1 MAFLSLWHFLTKQT
15 IGSVM
20 LADGSSYEID
30 WQWSNSVQ
38 SENSK
43 FEISSCNIEIIHR
56 KGSGAIW
63 GTLQAAQTVAS
74 VPVVGRHNVVTDGA
88 TKPSY
93 PTSSKTKRDWDELNI
108 AAKKEEKEDNKDG
121 PAALHSLFQGIYKDG
136 DEDSRRAMVKSYQTS
151 GGTVLSTNW
160 KEVAKK
166 DYEKELEAPKG
177 QEFRKWNE

>member
-1 MAFLSLWHFLTKQT
+1 MA
-15 IGSVM
+15 
-20 LADGSSYEID
+20 LADGGSYAID
-30 WQWSNSVQ
+30 WQWSNSVVVG
-38 SENSK
+38 SSS
-43 FEISSCNIEIIHR
+43 FEISAFNIEIVHR
-56 KGSGAIW
+56 KGSGSTW
-63 GTLQAAQTVAS
+63 GTLQSAQTVVA
-74 VPVVGRHNVVTDGA
+74 VPVVGRYNVHDGT

-93 PTSSKTKRDWDELNI
+93 PTSSKTKRNWDELNI

-121 PAALHSLFQGIYKDG
+121 PAALHGMFQDIYSGG
-136 DEDSRRAMVKSYQTS
+136 DEDSRRAMIKSYQTS